1 MISFLPPLRQVLFA
15 VVATAMSLSAVNPS
29 TGAEAAQAGRVG
41 QNAAEAAGQPP
52 VLEAQLAAKG
62 FALGAPAFIRV
73 FKENSTL
80 ELWLWRNGRFHP
92 FRSYRICKW
101 SGELG
106 PKLTEGDRQSPEGV
120 YFISGRDLIVNARWH
135 RALNL
140 GYPNSRDKALGLTGS
155 GILIHGK
162 CSSIG
167 CFALTDPVVEDV
179 YDVIAAALDAGQP
192 RITVQVFPFPMTQAN
207 LDSHAGAEWHDFWT
221 RLKRGHDL
229 FLRDGL
235 PPRTFVCLGEYA
247 FQSRRARRV
256 SLAGN
261 RTCTPLRK
269 PAVTVVAA
277 AGARLPGRAER
288 AQTPQE
294 RARTCNPRQS
304 ECRLLRQA
312 LASPATCPRKYR
324 RCRNAEIAATK
335 SFECPLKFPRCRQ
348 GRGSGRLTLRSKGN
362 TQAHD

>member
-1 MISFLPPLRQVLFA
+1 
-15 VVATAMSLSAVNPS
+15 
-29 TGAEAAQAGRVG
+29 
-41 QNAAEAAGQPP
+41 
-52 VLEAQLAAKG
+52 
-62 FALGAPAFIRV
+62 
-73 FKENSTL
+73 
-80 ELWLWRNGRFHP
+80 
-92 FRSYRICKW
+92 
-101 SGELG
+101 
-106 PKLTEGDRQSPEGV
+106 
-120 YFISGRDLIVNARWH
+120 
-135 RALNL
+135 
-140 GYPNSRDKALGLTGS
+140 
-155 GILIHGK
+155 
-162 CSSIG
+162 
-167 CFALTDPVVEDV
+167 
-179 YDVIAAALDAGQP
+179 
-192 RITVQVFPFPMTQAN
+192 VQVFPFPLTQAN
-207 LDSHAGAEWHDFWT
+207 LASHAGSEWDEFWT

-261 RTCTPLRK
+261 RICTPLRK

-294 RARTCNPRQS
+294 RARTCNPKQS
-304 ECRLLRQA
+304 QCRLLRQA

-324 RCRNAEIAATK
+324 RCRDAEFAATK

-348 GRGSGRLTLRSKGN
+348 GRGAGRLTLRSKGN